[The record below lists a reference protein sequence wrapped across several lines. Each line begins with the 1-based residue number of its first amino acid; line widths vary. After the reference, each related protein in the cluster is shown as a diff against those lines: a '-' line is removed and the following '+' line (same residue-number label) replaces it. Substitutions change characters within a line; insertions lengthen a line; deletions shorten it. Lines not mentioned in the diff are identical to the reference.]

1 MRIFV
6 SHCAKHDAR
15 SAVVV
20 QRLVDDLSDGEVQL
34 VWDRDLLGVGDDWND
49 KLLTEMESCDGA
61 ILLLSA
67 AALKRPYVVM
77 ECTIL
82 AQRKRHSEKWG
93 GNTFELL
100 SVLVGGLTPED
111 LVDQTKS
118 HMKDLGLGRYQAG
131 DDQSLDALVAS
142 LKAPLERLKL
152 VYRRNA
158 PRDLL
163 LSDIARQLT
172 SSKPGSDAKLA
183 SLLRIDL
190 PAWVQAASAEVRAL
204 AVAAAMPEKKL
215 RAVGRALAEARDDIK
230 QRDAVVIVERL
241 APFAL
246 PGDAA
251 ARIPCVAHDLTRPKA
266 FEINAEHLDI
276 GRWYA
281 RLAYGSMLVT
291 TMTEVTNADSGL
303 GFTRLVEEIVESVME
318 KVDAET
324 PEEALEELKDIGT
337 PFFVVIPCTRPLS
350 DVVFKVHERFPTITL
365 LFLSGSRPSRAHP
378 VANVSLLEPLL
389 EIGHEQTVRS
399 NYEKTI
405 EAVREAHEA
414 RSRR

>member
-15 SAVVV
+15 SELVV
-20 QRLVDDLSDGEVQL
+20 QRLVAELSGGEVQL
-34 VWDRDLLGVGDDWND
+34 IWDRDLLGVGDDWND
-49 KLLTEMESCDGA
+49 KLLTEMDSCDGA

-100 SVLVGGLTPED
+100 SVLVGGITPED

-118 HMKDLGLGRYQAG
+118 NMKDLGLGRYQAG
-131 DDQSLDALVAS
+131 DDQSLDALVEA

-152 VYRRNA
+152 VRRGNA

-163 LSDIARQLT
+163 LNDIARQLA
-172 SSKPGSDAKLA
+172 SSKLGSDAKLA
-183 SLLRIDL
+183 NLLRIDL
-190 PAWVQAASAEVRAL
+190 PPWVQTASIEVRAL
-204 AVAAAMPEKKL
+204 AVAAAMPDQSL
-215 RAVGRALAEARDDIK
+215 RSVGRALAEAKDDIGQK
-230 QRDAVVIVERL
+230 DAVAIVERL
-241 APFAL
+241 APFAI
-246 PGDAA
+246 PSAA
-251 ARIPCVAHDLTRPKA
+251 AACIPKVAHDLSRPKA
-266 FEINAEHLDI
+266 FEINAEHLDT

-281 RLAYGSMLVT
+281 RLACGSMLVT

-303 GFTRLVEEIVESVME
+303 GSAHLVEEIIESVME

-324 PEEALEELKDIGT
+324 LEEALEELRDIGT
-337 PFFVVIPCTRPLS
+337 PFFVLIPCARPSS
-350 DVVFKVHERFPTITL
+350 DVVSRIHERFPTVTL
-365 LFLSGSRPSRAHP
+365 LFLSGSEPPPAHP
-378 VANVSLLEPLL
+378 IANVGRLEPSLKDG
-389 EIGHEQTVRS
+389 EEQKVRT
-399 NYEKTI
+399 NYEKAKKT
-405 EAVREAHEA
+405 VKGAHEQ
-414 RSRR
+414 